1 MQDKRDRAALFQT
14 RLIEAM
20 AQSGL
25 SRSALARETG
35 VNRSTISQ
43 LLDADKIRLPN
54 AQLMAEC
61 ARVLGVSTDWLLGL
75 TDRPERPG
83 DILAAATQMTD
94 AARIS
99 TDDQLLEWHKEAAGY
114 KIRHVPATLPDML
127 KTVDMLRWEYTHFIG
142 KSPDQA
148 IAAMRDRVFWLRSDQ
163 SEFEIA
169 IPVQEIEA
177 LAAGEGYYSGL
188 SPQIR
193 REQLD
198 WMAQITDELFPSL
211 RINLFD
217 QRKQFS
223 APVTLFGPLLGVIYI
238 GRFYMAFRDSS
249 RLKSL
254 SQHFDWLVREA
265 QIDARDT
272 AAYLARLRDAVVG

>member
-177 LAAGEGYYSGL
+177 LASGEGYYSGL

>member
-1 MQDKRDRAALFQT
+1 MHDKRDRATIFQS

-43 LLDADKIRLPN
+43 LLDAEKTRLPN

-61 ARVLGVSTDWLLGL
+61 AQVLGISTDFLLGL